1 MKERTK
7 QKIALL
13 SGPLV
18 FAAVALAAQS
28 FGREAA
34 LSLGLA
40 AWMAVWWMLRP
51 VAIAVT
57 ALLPIV
63 VNAAFRLI
71 PNERVI
77 SQYFSEI
84 VVLLLGADLIC
95 LTWSR
100 TGLDRRVAVLGVHVR
115 LGRGL

>member
-1 MKERTK
+1 MKKET
-7 QKIALL
+7 ALL
-13 SGPLV
+13 SGLLAFLV
-18 FAAVALAAQS
+18 VYFAAQPFGAAAAGAL
-28 FGREAA
+28 GM
-34 LSLGLA
+34 A
-40 AWMAVWWMLRP
+40 AWMALWWALRP

-63 VNAAFRLI
+63 VNAALTLI
-71 PNERVI
+71 PNGEVI

-100 TGLDRRVAVLGVHVR
+100 TGLDKRVAVKAL
-115 LGRGL
+115 